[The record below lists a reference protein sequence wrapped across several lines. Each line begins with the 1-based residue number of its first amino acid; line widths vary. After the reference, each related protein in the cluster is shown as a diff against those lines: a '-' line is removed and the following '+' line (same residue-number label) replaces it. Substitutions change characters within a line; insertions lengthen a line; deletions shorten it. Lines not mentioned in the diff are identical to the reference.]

1 MNEFDYLQ
9 KQAARYKEAYPAGTR
24 VMLLHMGD
32 DPHPIEDNTRGTVV
46 CVDDIGTVH
55 CNFDNGRRLGLVP
68 GEDEFRRLTQEE
80 LAEEQA
86 GAINEDAPT
95 VGMSM

>member
-1 MNEFDYLQ
+1 MNAFDYLQ
-9 KQAARYKEAYPAGTR
+9 KQAARYKEAYPTGTR

-32 DPHPIEDNTRGTVV
+32 DPRPIEDNTRGTVV

-68 GEDEFRRLTQEE
+68 GEDQFRRLTQEE